1 LVPAAVLKLYNI
13 RRIHRRRKKE
23 ATMKAS
29 SAIFAAAC
37 ALGALDAAAEER
49 RQLGAHEHGHSVLNI
64 AIEGDRIEMEL
75 MAPGMDIVGFEHA
88 AETAEHKAA
97 VEEAEA
103 ILRDPLALFVLP
115 DDARCAL
122 ETAAVELEAEDE
134 EHGEDHA
141 AAEHTEEAEH
151 EQHAKHEG
159 EESHTEF
166 HAEYAITCASPGD
179 LGTIEFV
186 FFERFPGAE
195 EIELTVITE
204 SGQTRYEVERDAPRI
219 DLTGL
224 I

>member
-1 LVPAAVLKLYNI
+1 MTKSI
-13 RRIHRRRKKE
+13 
-23 ATMKAS
+23 
-29 SAIFAAAC
+29 AILAAAC
-37 ALGALDAAAEER
+37 ALGGLQAAAEER
-49 RQLGAHEHGHSVLNI
+49 RELGAHEHGHSVLNVAI
-64 AIEGDRIEMEL
+64 AGDRIEMEL

-88 AETAEHKAA
+88 AETAEDKAA

-115 DDARCAL
+115 DEAGCAI

-134 EHGEDHA
+134 HEGQHGAEHA
-141 AAEHTEEAEH
+141 APEHAEEGKHEEHAE
-151 EQHAKHEG
+151 HEG

-166 HAEYAITCASPGD
+166 HAEYAITCDSPGD

-219 DLTGL
+219 DLKGL

>member
-1 LVPAAVLKLYNI
+1 MTKSAAIL
-13 RRIHRRRKKE
+13 
-23 ATMKAS
+23 
-29 SAIFAAAC
+29 AAAC
-37 ALGALDAAAEER
+37 ALGALHAAAEER
-49 RQLGAHEHGHSVLNI
+49 RELGAHEHGHSVLNVAI
-64 AIEGDRIEMEL
+64 AGDRVEMEL

-88 AETAEHKAA
+88 AETAEDKAA
-97 VEEAEA
+97 VDDAEA

-115 DDARCAL
+115 DEAGCAMQ
-122 ETAAVELEAEDE
+122 TAAVELEAEGEHEGQHGE
-134 EHGEDHA
+134 EHV
-141 AAEHTEEAEH
+141 AAEHAEEGEHDEHAE
-151 EQHAKHEG
+151 HEG

-204 SGQTRYEVERDAPRI
+204 SGQTRYQVERDAPRI
-219 DLTGL
+219 DLKGL

>member
-1 LVPAAVLKLYNI
+1 MT
-13 RRIHRRRKKE
+13 RS
-23 ATMKAS
+23 M
-29 SAIFAAAC
+29 AILAAAC
-37 ALGALDAAAEER
+37 AVGAWQAAAEER
-49 RQLGAHEHGHSVLNI
+49 RQLGAHEHGHSVLNVAI
-64 AIEGDRIEMEL
+64 AGDRIEMEL

-97 VEEAEA
+97 LEEAEA
-103 ILRDPLALFVLP
+103 ILRNPLALFVLP
-115 DDARCAL
+115 DDAGCAT
-122 ETAAVELEAEDE
+122 ETAAVELEAKE
-134 EHGEDHA
+134 EQEEHEGQHGEDHA
-141 AAEHTEEAEH
+141 TAEHAEEGEHDEHAE
-151 EQHAKHEG
+151 QEG

-204 SGQTRYEVERDAPRI
+204 SGQTRYQIERDAPRV
-219 DLTGL
+219 DLKGL

>member
-1 LVPAAVLKLYNI
+1 MTRSV
-13 RRIHRRRKKE
+13 
-23 ATMKAS
+23 
-29 SAIFAAAC
+29 AILAAAC
-37 ALGALDAAAEER
+37 ALGASQAVAEER
-49 RQLGAHEHGHSVLNI
+49 RELGAHEHGHSVLNI

-88 AETAEHKAA
+88 AETDEHKAA
-97 VEEAEA
+97 VAQAEA

-115 DDARCAL
+115 DDAGCSI

-134 EHGEDHA
+134 HKGEHGGDHA
-141 AAEHTEEAEH
+141 KEEHAEEGEH
-151 EQHAKHEG
+151 EGEHAEHEG

-166 HAEYAITCASPGD
+166 HAEYAITCDSPDD

-195 EIELTVITE
+195 EIEVTVITE
-204 SGQTRYEVERDAPRI
+204 NGQTRYEVERDAPRM
-219 DLTGL
+219 DLKGL